1 MSSPATRSFGRGG
14 SSRHA
19 ALLVAS
25 VLLSLLPV
33 ATVPAHAQGNAV
45 QTRILGRIVDENSAA
60 GIAGARVE
68 FLDSRSRVRESS
80 VTDSAGYFLLDE
92 IPRGSFR
99 LRAGRL
105 GYRTATT
112 PYWRIESGEALS
124 VTVRLDP
131 DAVLLA
137 PLEITARALSASPV
151 LANFYHR
158 QQRAVAGT
166 FITRDEIEQ
175 SNATRVTDL
184 FAMVPGVRFRNNN
197 QRALV
202 VSFDRA
208 LPGTTTCPVQVYVD
222 GVLATRG
229 ERDGVP
235 LDELATPGVL
245 EGIEIHRGLASV
257 PPEFAGPLARCGVI
271 ALWTRRGG

>member
-1 MSSPATRSFGRGG
+1 MSSPATRTHGRGLP
-14 SSRHA
+14 SRYK

-25 VLLSLLPV
+25 VLLLLPV
-33 ATVPAHAQGNAV
+33 APAPAQAQGNAV
-45 QTRILGRIVDENSAA
+45 QTRILGQVVDENSDA
-60 GIAGARVE
+60 GIAGAFVE
-68 FLDSRSRVRESS
+68 FIDARSRVRESS
-80 VTDSAGYFLLDE
+80 VTDSAGYFLLDGV
-92 IPRGSFR
+92 PRGTFR
-99 LRAGRL
+99 LRAARL
-105 GYRTATT
+105 GYRSATT
-112 PYWRIESGEALS
+112 PHWRIEAGEALT

-158 QQRAVAGT
+158 QQRSVGGT

-175 SNATRVTDL
+175 SNATLVTDL
-184 FAMVPGVRFRNNN
+184 FAMVPGIRFRNNN
-197 QRALV
+197 QRSLV
-202 VSFDRA
+202 VSFDRT
-208 LPGTTTCPVQVYVD
+208 LPGTATTCPVQVYVD
-222 GVLATRG
+222 GVLASRG

-257 PPEFAGPLARCGVI
+257 PPEFAGPFARCGVI